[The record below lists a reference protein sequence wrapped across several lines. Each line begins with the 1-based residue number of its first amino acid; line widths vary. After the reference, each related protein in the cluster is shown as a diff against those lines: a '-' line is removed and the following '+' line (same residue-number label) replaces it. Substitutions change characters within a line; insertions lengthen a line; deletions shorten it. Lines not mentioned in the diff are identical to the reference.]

1 MEIAIFVVLGVV
13 LVIIVA
19 SYFTQT
25 TMTSTTKNRTLR
37 ALRDEMRAVAS
48 YFTQTIIPKI
58 DIDTPQDPAL
68 ELKAEVFVSEKL
80 SPKKTPRPRKKK

>member
-25 TMTSTTKNRTLR
+25 
-37 ALRDEMRAVAS
+37 
-48 YFTQTIIPKI
+48 IISKI

-68 ELKAEVFVSEKL
+68 ELRAEVFVSEKL

>member
-13 LVIIVA
+13 LVII
-19 SYFTQT
+19 
-25 TMTSTTKNRTLR
+25 
-37 ALRDEMRAVAS
+37 VAS

>member
-13 LVIIVA
+13 LVII
-19 SYFTQT
+19 
-25 TMTSTTKNRTLR
+25 
-37 ALRDEMRAVAS
+37 VAS

-68 ELKAEVFVSEKL
+68 ELKAEVFLSEKL
-80 SPKKTPRPRKKK
+80 SPKKAPRPRKKK

>member
-13 LVIIVA
+13 LVII
-19 SYFTQT
+19 
-25 TMTSTTKNRTLR
+25 
-37 ALRDEMRAVAS
+37 VAS

-68 ELKAEVFVSEKL
+68 ELRAEVFVSEKP

>member
-13 LVIIVA
+13 LVII
-19 SYFTQT
+19 
-25 TMTSTTKNRTLR
+25 
-37 ALRDEMRAVAS
+37 VAS

-68 ELKAEVFVSEKL
+68 ELRAEVFVSEKL

>member
-13 LVIIVA
+13 LVII
-19 SYFTQT
+19 
-25 TMTSTTKNRTLR
+25 
-37 ALRDEMRAVAS
+37 VAS

-68 ELKAEVFVSEKL
+68 ELRAEVFL
-80 SPKKTPRPRKKK
+80 SDKPSSKKTPRPRKKK